1 MFENGNRPR
10 VVIMVPGVFE
20 LNMGGQ
26 LPRGINS
33 PYKRR
38 AA

>member
-1 MFENGNRPR
+1 MFENGRRPEAI
-10 VVIMVPGVFE
+10 VTVPGVFE

-26 LPRGINS
+26 DLGGHAL
-33 PYKRR
+33 